1 MIANVPITVGSLHWA
16 ILLTLTFRE
25 YAVTTLWLYTF
36 WKSVSLATRGGWEA
50 EECFEVVGG
59 AISEHTM
66 QLGKIQAED
75 HLHEAKNAAAKIFE

>member
-1 MIANVPITVGSLHWA
+1 M
-16 ILLTLTFRE
+16 LLTLTFRE
-25 YAVTTLWLYTF
+25 YAVTTL
-36 WKSVSLATRGGWEA
+36 SVLLATRGGWEA